1 MTASQA
7 TPERARHLA
16 FVHRQAV
23 HVLKLDT
30 KSDSYRAWLKRRT
43 GAESCRDLDDAA
55 LAALA
60 DSLKPTRNQW
70 RRCYRLATAIGFT
83 DLNDA
88 GFLTFMA
95 KITGET
101 QRWHLSRQQLNH
113 LLIALGK
120 WLEHRTKQA
129 GATRTAP
136 PAPADA
142 ERDDPLRGVGA
153 DVDDGHKKALTA
165 APRQGLSTPSATE
178 CNLGPSRGVEG
189 LQALNPPPA

>member
-16 FVHRQAV
+16 FIHRQAKM
-23 HVLKLDT
+23 LKLVP
-30 KSDSYRAWLKRRT
+30 KSDGYRAWLKRRT

-120 WLEHRTKQA
+120 WLEHRAKQA
-129 GATRTAP
+129 GATLAAP
-136 PAPADA
+136 PAPADVGR
-142 ERDDPLRGVGA
+142 EPLPVV
-153 DVDDGHKKALTA
+153 VDSDKKKAPA
-165 APRQGLSTPSATE
+165 VAPRQGLPLSTSPAPASILEPS
-178 CNLGPSRGVEG
+178 SV
-189 LQALNPPPA
+189 ALETLPR